1 MVKFSPL
8 TWNLTITLDL
18 IDKYSPTS
26 IVNMK
31 NQNRPELI
39 TIEDQNF
46 GSHVE
51 HWNLLTDHPCT
62 DVPKWL
68 GLALDAPVMP
78 MGLCKE
84 EADMDASAWLIQGPK
99 QATVQMTQVIAVEN
113 NKPQAV
119 KTAFPSFESP
129 YKVNATIERIITCKS
144 NTQAVLRLNLGANT
158 IVYAFDTLYS
168 VNHDQYEKDQPY
180 LAQLNAWA
188 YELEA
193 VSDHEQ
199 LVVDDPASIKHH
211 RALNDI
217 LAANNGVA
225 PANLQEQI
233 DAWEPKSED
242 DKEPVTVDF
251 SKMVAYLYGE
261 NMGQE
266 DEAWFQGNIVGKTS
280 MSFMDQD
287 YTLYDVALIHD
298 ENQAA
303 TLIRIATKNPA
314 YKDFAIGQFIR
325 GNLWIQVN
333 IYAKK

>member
-1 MVKFSPL
+1 
-8 TWNLTITLDL
+8 
-18 IDKYSPTS
+18 
-26 IVNMK
+26 MK
-31 NQNRPELI
+31 NQNRPEVI
-39 TIEDQNF
+39 TIDDQNF

-51 HWNLLTDHPCT
+51 HWNLLTDQPCT
-62 DVPKWL
+62 EVPKWL

-78 MGLCKE
+78 MGLCQAE
-84 EADMDASAWLIQGPK
+84 SDMDQASWLIQGPYK
-99 QATVQMTQVIAVEN
+99 APVQMTQVVAVAN
-113 NKPQAV
+113 NKPQSV

-129 YKVNATIERIITCKS
+129 YKVPASIERIICNTS
-144 NTQAVLRLNLGANT
+144 NSQAVLRLNLGSNT

-168 VNHDQYEKDQPY
+168 VNREHYEKDQSY
-180 LAQLNAWA
+180 QAQLNAWA
-188 YELEA
+188 YELEV

-217 LAANNGVA
+217 LAAHDGVA
-225 PANLQEQI
+225 PPNLQEKI
-233 DAWEPKSED
+233 EAWEPKSDD

-280 MSFMDQD
+280 MQFMDQD

-298 ENQAA
+298 EDQAA
-303 TLIRIATKNPA
+303 TLIRIATKNAA
-314 YKDFAIGQFIR
+314 YKKFQIGQFIR

-333 IYAKK
+333 IYTKN

>member
-1 MVKFSPL
+1 M
-8 TWNLTITLDL
+8 
-18 IDKYSPTS
+18 
-26 IVNMK
+26 VNMK
-31 NQNRPELI
+31 NQNRPEVI
-39 TIEDQNF
+39 TIDDQNF

-51 HWNLLTDHPCT
+51 HWNLLTDEPCT
-62 DVPKWL
+62 EVPKWL

-78 MGLCKE
+78 MGLCQAE
-84 EADMDASAWLIQGPK
+84 SDMDQASWLIQGPHK
-99 QATVQMTQVIAVEN
+99 APVQMTQVVAVAN
-113 NKPQAV
+113 NKPQSV

-129 YKVNATIERIITCKS
+129 YKVPASIERIICNTS
-144 NTQAVLRLNLGANT
+144 NSQAVLRLNLGSNT

-168 VNHDQYEKDQPY
+168 VNREHYEKDQSY
-180 LAQLNAWA
+180 QAQLNAWA
-188 YELEA
+188 YELDV

-217 LAANNGVA
+217 LAAHDGVA
-225 PANLQEQI
+225 PPNLQEQI
-233 DAWEPKSED
+233 EAWEPKSDD

-280 MSFMDQD
+280 MQFMNQD

-298 ENQAA
+298 EDQAA
-303 TLIRIATKNPA
+303 TLIRIATKNAA
-314 YKDFAIGQFIR
+314 YEKFQIGQFIR

-333 IYAKK
+333 IYTKN

>member
-1 MVKFSPL
+1 
-8 TWNLTITLDL
+8 
-18 IDKYSPTS
+18 
-26 IVNMK
+26 MK

-51 HWNLLTDHPCT
+51 HWNLLTENPAT

-68 GLALDAPVMP
+68 GLALDAPIMP
-78 MGLCKE
+78 MGLCKQE
-84 EADMDASAWLIQGPK
+84 CDMDASAWLIQGPK
-99 QATVQMTQVIAVEN
+99 QATVKLTQVIAVEN

-129 YKVNATIERIITCKS
+129 YKVPATIERIITCKS

-168 VNHDQYEKDQPY
+168 VNHGQYEKDQPY

-217 LAANNGVA
+217 LARNNGVA

-242 DKEPVTVDF
+242 DKDPVTVDF

-280 MSFMDQD
+280 MSFMDQP
-287 YTLYDVALIHD
+287 YTLYDVALIQD
-298 ENQAA
+298 ENQEA
-303 TLIRIATKNPA
+303 TLIRIATKSQA
-314 YKDFAIGQFIR
+314 HKDFEIGQFIR

>member
-1 MVKFSPL
+1 M
-8 TWNLTITLDL
+8 
-18 IDKYSPTS
+18 
-26 IVNMK
+26 VNMK
-31 NQNRPELI
+31 NQNRPEVI
-39 TIEDQNF
+39 TIDDQNF

-51 HWNLLTDHPCT
+51 HWNLLTDQPCT
-62 DVPKWL
+62 EVPKWL

-78 MGLCKE
+78 MGLCQAE
-84 EADMDASAWLIQGPK
+84 SDMDQASWLIQGPYK
-99 QATVQMTQVIAVEN
+99 APVQMTQVVAVAN
-113 NKPQAV
+113 NKPQSV

-129 YKVNATIERIITCKS
+129 YKVPASIERIICNTS
-144 NTQAVLRLNLGANT
+144 NSQAVLRLNLGSNT

-168 VNHDQYEKDQPY
+168 VNREHYEKDQSY
-180 LAQLNAWA
+180 QAQLNAWA
-188 YELEA
+188 YELEV

-217 LAANNGVA
+217 LAAHDGVA
-225 PANLQEQI
+225 PPNLQEQI
-233 DAWEPKSED
+233 EAWEPKSDD

-280 MSFMDQD
+280 MQFMNQD

-298 ENQAA
+298 EDQAA
-303 TLIRIATKNPA
+303 TLIRIATKNAA
-314 YKDFAIGQFIR
+314 YEKFQIGQFIR

-333 IYAKK
+333 IYTKN

>member
-1 MVKFSPL
+1 
-8 TWNLTITLDL
+8 
-18 IDKYSPTS
+18 
-26 IVNMK
+26 MK
-31 NQNRPELI
+31 NQNRPEII

-51 HWNLLTDHPCT
+51 HWNLLTDNPCT

-84 EADMDASAWLIQGPK
+84 ESDMDEATWLIQGPNK
-99 QATVQMTQVIAVEN
+99 AAVKITQVIAVEN
-113 NKPQAV
+113 NKPQCV

-144 NTQAVLRLNLGANT
+144 NTQAVLQLNLGANT
-158 IVYAFDTLYS
+158 VVYAFDSLYS
-168 VNHDQYEKDQPY
+168 VNHEQYEKDQNY
-180 LAQLNAWA
+180 LAQFNAWA

-193 VSDHEQ
+193 VSNHEQ

-233 DAWEPKSED
+233 DAWEPKSDD

-261 NMGQE
+261 KMGQE
-266 DEAWFQGNIVGKTS
+266 DEAWFQGNIVGKTA
-280 MSFMDQD
+280 MRFMEQE

-298 ENQAA
+298 EDQEA
-303 TLIRIATKNPA
+303 TLIRIASKNAA
-314 YKDFAIGQFIR
+314 YKDFQIGQFIR

-333 IYAKK
+333 IHAKKQ

>member
-1 MVKFSPL
+1 
-8 TWNLTITLDL
+8 
-18 IDKYSPTS
+18 
-26 IVNMK
+26 MK

-39 TIEDQNF
+39 TIEDKNF

-314 YKDFAIGQFIR
+314 YKDFTIGQFIR

-333 IYAKK
+333 IYTKK

>member
-1 MVKFSPL
+1 
-8 TWNLTITLDL
+8 
-18 IDKYSPTS
+18 
-26 IVNMK
+26 MK
-31 NQNRPELI
+31 NQNRPEII

-51 HWNLLTDHPCT
+51 HWNLLTDHPTT

-68 GLALDAPVMP
+68 GLALNAPIMP
-78 MGLCKE
+78 MGLCAE
-84 EADMDASAWLIQGPK
+84 ECDMDETVWLIQGPK
-99 QATVQMTQVIAVEN
+99 KAAVQLNQVIAVEN

-119 KTAFPSFESP
+119 KTAFPSFEGP
-129 YKVNATIERIITCKS
+129 YKVDAIIERIISCKS
-144 NTQAVLRLNLGANT
+144 NTQAVLRLNLGDNT

-168 VNHDQYEKDQPY
+168 VNHAHYEKGQTY

-217 LAANNGVA
+217 LAANDGIA
-225 PANLQEQI
+225 PPNLQEQI

-298 ENQAA
+298 ENQEA
-303 TLIRIATKNPA
+303 TLIRIATKNA
-314 YKDFAIGQFIR
+314 ADKYFHIG
-325 GNLWIQVN
+325 
-333 IYAKK
+333 